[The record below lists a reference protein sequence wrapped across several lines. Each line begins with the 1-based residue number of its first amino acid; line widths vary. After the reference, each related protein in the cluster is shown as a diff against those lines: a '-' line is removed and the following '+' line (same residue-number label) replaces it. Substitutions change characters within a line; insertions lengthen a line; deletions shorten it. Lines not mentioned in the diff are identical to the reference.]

1 MATQKILFRKNPL
14 KMFACCCRCQC
25 WNVRRSPTWNGFIL
39 AYDDFIFKRTK
50 VVSQHECMGWRA
62 FNIARV
68 CVSRIFDV
76 WCRFVPSSPPTFWTF
91 FRSMLMAIWTLEL
104 SIQFFLANLIKI
116 HPKMCSIQRFFY
128 SIFSMIVFSW
138 TFEPKEWWVSEIGS
152 TKKLFNSFNW
162 TDVVEIIDYVVWWTL
177 SKPLLLCVISNVAL
191 FFTTKIPLWKIL
203 KKKIAS
209 NEFSHK
215 FPFFREKSHF

>member
-104 SIQFFLANLIKI
+104 SIQFFIRRISLKYTKKCVAFNVSSIQFSVWLFLAGHLN
-116 HPKMCSIQRFFY
+116 PKNGEFLKLDQQKSCSIVSTGLMWLKL
-128 SIFSMIVFSW
+128 SIMLYDEHCRSRCC
-138 TFEPKEWWVSEIGS
+138 
-152 TKKLFNSFNW
+152 
-162 TDVVEIIDYVVWWTL
+162 YV
-177 SKPLLLCVISNVAL
+177 
-191 FFTTKIPLWKIL
+191 
-203 KKKIAS
+203 
-209 NEFSHK
+209 
-215 FPFFREKSHF
+215 

>member
-1 MATQKILFRKNPL
+1 MWIVKHWRIYEKYTQIDDSSNEILDNFNAYTFLMATQKILFRKNPL

-104 SIQFFLANLIKI
+104 SIQFF
-116 HPKMCSIQRFFY
+116 FG
-128 SIFSMIVFSW
+128 
-138 TFEPKEWWVSEIGS
+138 E
-152 TKKLFNSFNW
+152 
-162 TDVVEIIDYVVWWTL
+162 
-177 SKPLLLCVISNVAL
+177 
-191 FFTTKIPLWKIL
+191 
-203 KKKIAS
+203 
-209 NEFSHK
+209 SH
-215 FPFFREKSHF
+215 